1 MGRRRTVDPQT
12 IVAAG
17 ARVFERY
24 GYADS
29 TLDAIA
35 AEAGVSKPTIYQ
47 YVASKQRL
55 LETIV
60 EQVIYPLR
68 EGISAIVTGDE
79 SVTSKIHA
87 FVALHVDAA
96 CRHTAYYQV
105 LLADQHQLSAPARRN
120 YQAWAHE
127 VDRETERLLRQ
138 GIEEGTVR
146 AGIDPAV
153 TAKLLN
159 SMLTSIARWYRPGE
173 GHTADSLRREVAQL
187 LQGLIVV
194 PDEAGADA

>member
-1 MGRRRTVDPQT
+1 MGRRRTVDPQA
-12 IVAAG
+12 IVAAA
-17 ARVFERY
+17 ARVFERQ

-68 EGISAIVTGDE
+68 EGISAIVAGDE
-79 SVTSKIHA
+79 TVTAKLHA

-96 CRHTAYYQV
+96 CRHTAFYQV
-105 LLADQHQLSAPARRN
+105 LLADQHQLSAVTRRN

-127 VDRETERLLRQ
+127 VDRETERLFRQ
-138 GIEEGTVR
+138 GVDEGVVR
-146 AGIDPAV
+146 PDIDPAV

-159 SMLTSIARWYRPGE
+159 SMLTSIARWYRPSE
-173 GHTADSLRREVAQL
+173 GHTADSLRREVEKL
-187 LQGLIVV
+187 LEGLLITS
-194 PDEAGADA
+194 GARS